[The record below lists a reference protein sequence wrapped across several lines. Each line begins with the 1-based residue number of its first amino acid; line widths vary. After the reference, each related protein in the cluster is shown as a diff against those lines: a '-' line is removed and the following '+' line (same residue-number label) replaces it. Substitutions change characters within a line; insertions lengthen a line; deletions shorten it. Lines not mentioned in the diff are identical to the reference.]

1 MTAMRAARLHAP
13 RVVRVDEVPRPV
25 PQPGEVL
32 VRIDRVGVC
41 GSDVHLYQGHRSAP
55 YPIIMGHEGLGRIE
69 AVGVGVGAERVDQR
83 VVVEPNVACG
93 VCAWCRRGR
102 GAICP
107 NKRSLG
113 VNVPGAFA
121 EYVALPATHAWA
133 VPDALSWQD
142 AVLIEPLAV
151 AVHAVAVSGLI
162 PGDAA
167 LVLGCGTIGLV
178 LTRLLATMRIG
189 VYAIDLDER
198 RVDAARRA
206 GAHEAAVMPRETAA
220 ALAQQ
225 VYADASWPVIFE
237 CSGTASG
244 ATWCL
249 EAVPRGGTVVLLGLA
264 TEPVPLQPLRVVREG
279 IVITGSIIYD
289 HPDDFRRAIALVRGG
304 LRVGDLVESEF
315 PMDAVEAA
323 LRAAGGALAG
333 KAVVRVA
340 ALR

>member
-1 MTAMRAARLHAP
+1 MTMRAARLHAP
-13 RVVRVDEVPRPV
+13 RVVRVDEVPRPE
-25 PQPGEVL
+25 PRPGEVL

-41 GSDVHLYQGHRSAP
+41 GSDVHLFQGHRSAP

-69 AVGVGVGAERVDQR
+69 AVGTEVDAARVGQR

-93 VCAWCRRGR
+93 ECAWCRRGR

-107 NKRSLG
+107 RKRSLG

-151 AVHAVAVSGLI
+151 AVHAVGVSRLL

-178 LTRLLATMRIG
+178 LTRLLATLRIG
-189 VYAIDLDER
+189 VYAIDLDPR
-198 RVDAARRA
+198 RVEAARRA
-206 GAHEAAVMPRETAA
+206 GAHRTAVMPAEAS
-220 ALAQQ
+220 ALARR
-225 VYADASWPVIFE
+225 VCADGEWPVIFE

-244 ATWCL
+244 AAWCL
-249 EAVPRGGTVVLLGLA
+249 EAVPHGGAVVLLGLA
-264 TEPVPLQPLRVVREG
+264 AEPVPMQPLRVVREG
-279 IVITGSIIYD
+279 VTIAGSIIYD
-289 HPDDFRRAIALVRGG
+289 HPDDFRRAIALVRDG
-304 LRVGDLVESEF
+304 LRLGDLVEGEY
-315 PMDAVEAA
+315 PMEEVEAA
-323 LRAAGGALAG
+323 LLAAGGVLAG

-340 ALR
+340 AAR

>member
-1 MTAMRAARLHAP
+1 MTAMRAVRLHAP
-13 RVVRVDEVPRPV
+13 HVVRVDEVPRPA
-25 PQPGEVL
+25 PEPGDVL

-41 GSDVHLYQGHRSAP
+41 GSDVHLFQGHRSVP

-69 AVGVGVGAERVDQR
+69 AVGLGVSADRVGHR

-93 VCAWCRRGR
+93 ACAWCRRGR

-121 EYVALPATHAWA
+121 DYLTLPATHAWT

-189 VYAIDLDER
+189 AYAIDLDER

-206 GAHEAAVMPRETAA
+206 GALETAVMERETAS

-225 VYADASWPVIFE
+225 AYAKATWPVIFE

-244 ATWCL
+244 AAWCL

-264 TEPVPLQPLRVVREG
+264 TEPVSLQPLRVVREG
-279 IVITGSIIYD
+279 VVITGSIIYD

-304 LRVGDLVESEF
+304 LRIGDLVEREF
-315 PMDAVEAA
+315 PMDEVEAA

-340 ALR
+340 G

>member
-1 MTAMRAARLHAP
+1 VTAMRAARLHAP
-13 RVVRVDEVPRPV
+13 NVVRVEEVPAPT
-25 PQPGEVL
+25 PQAGEVL

-41 GSDVHLYQGHRSAP
+41 GSDVHLFQGHRSAP
-55 YPIIMGHEGLGRIE
+55 YPIIMGHEGLGWIE
-69 AVGVGVGAERVDQR
+69 AVGSGVGAGRVGQR

-93 VCAWCRRGR
+93 GCAWCRRGR

-113 VNVPGAFA
+113 VNAPGAFA
-121 EYVALPATHAWA
+121 DYTVLPATHAWS
-133 VPDALSWQD
+133 VPDALPWRD

-151 AVHAVAVSGLI
+151 AVHAVAVSRLI

-178 LTRLLATMRIG
+178 LTRLLATMRVG

-206 GAHEAAVMPRETAA
+206 GAHDTAVMPREAA
-220 ALAQQ
+220 AVLAQQ
-225 VYADASWPVIFE
+225 VYAEAAWPVVFE

-244 ATWCL
+244 AAWCL

-264 TEPVPLQPLRVVREG
+264 AEPVSLQPLRVVREG
-279 IVITGSIIYD
+279 IAITGSIIYD
-289 HPDDFRRAIALVRGG
+289 HPDDFRRAISLVAGS
-304 LRVGDLVESEF
+304 LRIGDLVESEF
-315 PMDAVEAA
+315 PMDEVEAA

-340 ALR
+340 G

>member
-41 GSDVHLYQGHRSAP
+41 GSDVHLFHGHRPAP

-69 AVGVGVGAERVDQR
+69 AVGLGVSADRVDQR

-93 VCAWCRRGR
+93 ACAWCRRGQ

-121 EYVALPATHAWA
+121 DYVALPATHAWT

-151 AVHAVAVSGLI
+151 AVHAVAVSRLI

-206 GAHEAAVMPRETAA
+206 GAGETAVMLRETAA
-220 ALAQQ
+220 GLAER
-225 VYADASWPVIFE
+225 VHAEAARPVIFE

-244 ATWCL
+244 AAWCL

-264 TEPVPLQPLRVVREG
+264 TETVPLQPLRIVREG
-279 IVITGSIIYD
+279 VAITGSIIYD
-289 HPDDFRRAIALVRGG
+289 HPDDFRRAIALVNGSMRI
-304 LRVGDLVESEF
+304 GDLVESEF
-315 PMDAVEAA
+315 PIDEIEEA

-340 ALR
+340 G